1 MAKRDSLIA
10 DISDD
15 YSDLRKT
22 RRQTKIQ
29 HETLESIDD
38 DPDLK
43 QRLVSALKAGFEE
56 ALEQLVEA
64 PLAKITVKNF
74 KGHIETS

>member
-1 MAKRDSLIA
+1 M
-10 DISDD
+10 
-15 YSDLRKT
+15 KT
-22 RRQTKIQ
+22 T
-29 HETLESIDD
+29 ETDQNPARNPGVHD